1 MEKCCRYVIEKSVHI
16 QECIQVL
23 VEQLLTGV
31 SLKELFCQKKKKYV
45 EGIVSFRTT
54 EATLILRGVPL
65 LFYTINFVKVWI
77 VSSYAQKIHSIVA
90 DQH

>member
-1 MEKCCRYVIEKSVHI
+1 
-16 QECIQVL
+16 VL

-65 LFYTINFVKVWI
+65 LFYTINFVKV
-77 VSSYAQKIHSIVA
+77 
-90 DQH
+90 